1 MKVVFISIMILTI
14 FAINGFAWMRG
25 WQAIPAGSVFRTIF
39 LGTMVGLYLTFL
51 VGMFLGG
58 NMSPTIGKVV
68 TFIGFTYFLF
78 VIYLLLSFLLVDIVR
93 LINYFVHFAPAG
105 MVLFRQWAL
114 VCSLI
119 VILLVMIWGN
129 YNFNHPKIVKLQME
143 SNKPKQ
149 NKQLKIVM
157 VSDLHLGVSIDKQ
170 RLKGFVKLIN
180 SQNPDV
186 VLMAGDVSD
195 RLMEPVIRQNMAE
208 ELRLIKT
215 KLGVF
220 AINGNHE
227 HYAEKPNATAEYLES
242 AGVKV
247 LRDEAVLVDNS
258 FYLVGR
264 DELPLT
270 NRKDLSGII
279 AGIDKNLPYIL
290 MDHQPFHLEQAQN
303 LGFDL
308 QVSGHTHNGQFFP
321 GNLIV
326 KSIYELPHGYMKKG
340 DTHYYVSSGLGI
352 WGPQYRI
359 GTQSEVV
366 VIDFKY

>member
-25 WQAIPAGSVFRTIF
+25 WQALPAGSVFRTIF

-58 NMSPTIGKVV
+58 NMSPTLGKVV

-105 MVLFRQWAL
+105 MALFRLWAFI
-114 VCSLI
+114 CSLI
-119 VILLVMIWGN
+119 VIPLVMIWGN

-149 NKQLKIVM
+149 NKLLKIVM
-157 VSDLHLGVSIDKQ
+157 VSDLHLGVSIDKK
-170 RLKGFVKLIN
+170 RLKGFVELIN
-180 SQNPDV
+180 AQNPDV

-208 ELRLIKT
+208 ELRTIQS

-242 AGVKV
+242 AGIKV
-247 LRDEAVLVDNS
+247 LRDEAFLVDNS

-264 DELPLT
+264 GRTSAD
-270 NRKDLSGII
+270 
-279 AGIDKNLPYIL
+279 
-290 MDHQPFHLEQAQN
+290 Q
-303 LGFDL
+303 
-308 QVSGHTHNGQFFP
+308 
-321 GNLIV
+321 
-326 KSIYELPHGYMKKG
+326 
-340 DTHYYVSSGLGI
+340 
-352 WGPQYRI
+352 
-359 GTQSEVV
+359 
-366 VIDFKY
+366 